1 LQNSSGQ
8 KLLQRI
14 LFKKKMKNF
23 DPIELKGK
31 IALVTGAARG
41 IGRAC
46 ALALAEAGADMALGL
61 RNEKADE
68 GLILEIKKLGVK
80 VLPLQ
85 MDVTM
90 SDQIN
95 AAVNKIASE
104 FGRIDILVNNAG
116 IGPPNAIEH
125 VTETDFDY
133 TVNVNIKGT
142 FFVSQAVGKL
152 MIARKYGRIINLSSQ
167 AGFVALPSE
176 SVYCMTKAAIS
187 HLTKCFA
194 VEWGKYNITVNA
206 VAPTFIK
213 TPGTEKWLLNEE
225 FKKEVLSKIV
235 LGRVGIPKDVA
246 NAVLFL
252 ASPAASL
259 ITGTTLMIDGGW
271 TAS

>member
-1 LQNSSGQ
+1 MNHSDA
-8 KLLQRI
+8 I
-14 LFKKKMKNF
+14 NF
-23 DPIELKGK
+23 EGK
-31 IALVTGAARG
+31 VALVTGAARG

-46 ALALAEAGADMALGL
+46 ALALAESGADLALGF
-61 RNEKADE
+61 RNIRADE
-68 GLILEIKKLGVK
+68 GLIAEIENMGRR

-85 MDVTM
+85 MDISK
-90 SDQIN
+90 SDEIM
-95 AAVNKIASE
+95 AGVNKIE
-104 FGRIDILVNNAG
+104 KKFDRLDILVNNAG
-116 IGPPNAIEH
+116 IGPPNLIEK
-125 VTETDFDY
+125 VTEEDFDY
-133 TVNVNIKGT
+133 TVNVNIKGS
-142 FFVSQAVGKL
+142 FFVSQAAGRL
-152 MIARKYGRIINLSSQ
+152 MIARKYGRIINISSQ
-167 AGFVALPSE
+167 AGFVALPAE

-194 VEWGKYNITVNA
+194 VEWGIHNITVNA

-213 TPGTEKWLLNEE
+213 TPGTEKWLMNEE

-235 LGRVGIPKDVA
+235 LGRIGMPKDVA